1 MTVISEGLFYLT
13 QLSTG
18 SLIAAIFSITFALF
32 FIIGRN
38 RSKATKNMGIAF
50 ALLALFHFAL
60 FAAFSLYHPYAAY
73 HRCITVISVMFT
85 QIHIILFVIQYPDN
99 RNLTVSNYIR
109 ISLYIISFVISLFY
123 IFQSFHSP
131 KAFTFDGH
139 FWDIDNKTSNFAAAM
154 TIMFLSLLS
163 IFIVIWRF
171 IQLKN
176 RELFSM
182 LLVTIPFIVGMI
194 IPAILNLLNRQGIVS
209 REFFQA
215 TLNTSHIFGF
225 FIMSMVHLNT
235 TRDRF
240 TFMGKIVGVTFVT
253 FLTIFLIIS
262 RLYIHNIDTE
272 FHLKKTNDF
281 ILGTSGKVSE
291 PSYSYVLSYSAK
303 DNRIIG
309 MFKNPAIPSIPE
321 IRLNEFRKTY
331 ILESIKAIPE
341 SDFNFQLNKLLQE
354 IKDDITFSGYY
365 ILLTELIR
373 HHPDM
378 SEVKIKKIVGTISDI
393 RYNIRFHNKNIS
405 KLPVEN
411 FDTLLYSYLEN
422 TTESFS
428 PFKTAIMKLPA
439 QLKNDPLQYK
449 DTVISIISPMNDTGS
464 TFFRENDNNQRF
476 ISFIHRDEK
485 TGFISEAGFSYI
497 EYREYIHSPTSRL
510 LFLVSGIMLFMLIG
524 YPWLYFGTLY
534 IPLTSLLNGVEE
546 VKSGNLNVHL
556 DIKSED
562 EIGLLTD
569 RFNLMVDRLIS
580 DRESIFQSEK
590 KYREL
595 TDLLPDIIYET
606 DIDLKIT
613 YMNNSGFIL
622 TEYNENDI
630 KNGLSLCSML
640 KENDSDIFKKFTL
653 STDDRENDTVLNK
666 THYVIR
672 KSGNKFLGD
681 NSAVKIFRNGKVAGI
696 RGIIRDITEKKMNE
710 EALIQMQKMDS
721 IGSLAGGIAHDFNNI
736 LGGITGPLSLIK
748 FSINKKNKIEPEEF
762 EMLLA
767 TMESSSSRAVN
778 MVRQLLS
785 LSHKSPSVFE
795 PVDIA
800 DSVKNV
806 YKICS
811 TTFDKS
817 IEFVLNLSDEPV
829 MTEGDTTQIEQSILN
844 ICINANH
851 AMTIMRE
858 ENEKPGGK
866 LTISISK
873 IKGDHSFKITHPSA
887 TEDYYWHITITDT
900 GVGMEQETVS
910 RIFLPFFTTKDKTK
924 GTGLGLSMV
933 YSIIRNHKG
942 FIDVYSTKGVGS
954 IFNIYL
960 PVLDSCKSPQEISEN
975 KIYQGKGTILVI
987 DDEEIIRKTARLIL
1001 EKCGY
1006 KVITIS
1012 ESKDALN
1019 LISTSCDSI
1028 DLVLI
1033 DLIMPGIS
1041 GDQLLSDIKNLCSD
1055 NVKIL
1060 LASGLTDDSRIGKAI
1075 EKTGCSFIQKPYT
1088 MEKLSK
1094 TIYEMLNKNK
1104 DYESEKS
1111 HL

>member
-1 MTVISEGLFYLT
+1 MTGNSEGIFYLT
-13 QLSTG
+13 QFSAG

-50 ALLALFHFAL
+50 ALLSLFHFAL
-60 FAAFSLYHPYAAY
+60 FAAFSLYNPYAAY
-73 HRCITVISVMFT
+73 HRCITVASVMFT

-99 RNLTVSNYIR
+99 RNLSVSKYIR
-109 ISLYIISFVISLFY
+109 VSLYIISFIISLFY
-123 IFQSFHSP
+123 IIQSFKSP

-139 FWDIDNKTSNFAAAM
+139 FWDIDNKTSNFAAAL

-163 IFIVIWRF
+163 IFIVIWRLF
-171 IQLKN
+171 QLKK

-182 LLVTIPFIVGMI
+182 LLVTIPFIIGMI
-194 IPAILNLLNRQGIVS
+194 IPAILNLLNRQGFIS
-209 REFFQA
+209 REILQV

-253 FLTIFLIIS
+253 FLTIFLVIS
-262 RLYIHNIDTE
+262 RLYIDNIDTE
-272 FHLKKTNDF
+272 FHLEKNNDF
-281 ILGTSGKVSE
+281 VQGISGKVID
-291 PSYSYVLSYSAK
+291 PGYSYVLSYSSR
-303 DNRIIG
+303 DNRIIEI
-309 MFKNPAIPSIPE
+309 FKNPDIASIPE
-321 IRLNEFRKTY
+321 VNHNELRKIY
-331 ILESIKAIPE
+331 ILELIKAIPE
-341 SDFNFQLNKLLQE
+341 SDFNYSINQL
-354 IKDDITFSGYY
+354 IKETNGDTAFSGYN
-365 ILLTELIR
+365 ILLDDLTR
-373 HHPDM
+373 YP
-378 SEVKIKKIVGTISDI
+378 SKNNEVKLDSLIKKISDI
-393 RYNIRFHNKNIS
+393 RYSIQFHNRNIMKIPVQNFN
-405 KLPVEN
+405 KLLDN
-411 FDTLLYSYLEN
+411 YLED
-422 TTESFS
+422 TPDYFI
-428 PFKTAIMKLPA
+428 PFRTAILKLPA
-439 QLKNDPLQYK
+439 HLKNNPAQYK
-449 DTVISIISPMNDTGS
+449 DTVLSIVSPMYDIDS
-464 TFFRENDNNQRF
+464 TIFREFENGKRF
-476 ISFIHRDEK
+476 ISFIHFDEK
-485 TGFISEAGFSYI
+485 TEYISEAGFSYI
-497 EYREYIHSPTSRL
+497 EYRKFIHGPTSRL
-510 LFLVSGIMLFMLIG
+510 IFLVSGIMLFMLIG
-524 YPWLYFGTLY
+524 YPWLYYGTLY
-534 IPLTSLLNGVEE
+534 VPLKSLLDGVEE

-556 DIKSED
+556 EIKSED

-580 DRESIFQSEK
+580 DREAIFQSEK

-606 DIDLKIT
+606 DNDLNIS

-630 KNGLSLCSML
+630 KNGLSLNNL
-640 KENDSDIFKKFTL
+640 L
-653 STDDRENDTVLNK
+653 RENDRGIFKNFISADDSKSEKVLNT
-666 THYVIR
+666 THYVLR

-681 NSAVKIFRNGKVAGI
+681 NSVVKIFRNGNVAGI

-736 LGGITGPLSLIK
+736 LGGIMGPLSLIR
-748 FSINKKNKIEPEEF
+748 FSINKNKFDPEEF
-762 EMLLA
+762 EILLA

-785 LSHKSPSVFE
+785 LSHKSPSIYE
-795 PVDIA
+795 PVDISV
-800 DSVKNV
+800 SVKNV

-817 IEFVLNLSDEPV
+817 IELVLNLPDEPV
-829 MTEGDTTQIEQSILN
+829 MTEGDATQIEQSILN
-844 ICINANH
+844 ICINASH

-873 IKGDHSFKITHPSA
+873 IKGDYAFKITHPSCTA
-887 TEDYYWHITITDT
+887 DFYWHISISDT
-900 GVGMEQETVS
+900 GVGMDQETVS
-910 RIFLPFFTTKDKTK
+910 KIFLPFFTTKDKTK

-942 FIDVYSTKGVGS
+942 FIDVYSTRGVGS

-960 PVLDSCKSPQEISEN
+960 PLLNSCKVSEELN
-975 KIYQGKGTILVI
+975 EKGIYHGTGNILVI

-1006 KVITIS
+1006 RVITAS
-1012 ESKDALN
+1012 ESKEALS
-1019 LISTSCDSI
+1019 LISDSCDSV

-1041 GDQLLSDIKNLCSD
+1041 GDQLLSDIKKLCSE
-1055 NVKIL
+1055 NVQIL
-1060 LASGLTDDSRIGKAI
+1060 LASGLTDDSRISKAI

-1088 MEKLSK
+1088 MENLSK
-1094 TIYEMLNKNK
+1094 TVYEMLNKK
-1104 DYESEKS
+1104 
-1111 HL
+1111 